1 MTTFIAYLR
10 VSTQRQGQS
19 GLGIDAQRAA
29 INDYIGSAQ
38 VLGSYTEVESGKRC
52 DRPALQSALAQCRA
66 TGAILIVAKLD
77 RLARDVAFIANLMNS
92 GVEFVACDMPHA
104 NRLTLHILAAV
115 AEDEAR
121 RISERTKGAL
131 AAARQRGV
139 VLGGFRGTTFTDRD
153 RAKGRQRLVA
163 VANAKAQQVAPILAK
178 LRAQGCTTY
187 QSLADQLNCLSIPS
201 AKGHHWSA
209 TQVRRVE
216 HRCTSSRT

>member
-1 MTTFIAYLR
+1 MTSFIAYLR

-29 INDYIGSAQ
+29 INDYIGSAPIH
-38 VLGSYTEVESGKRC
+38 GSYTEVESGKRC
-52 DRPALQSALAQCRA
+52 DRPALQSALTQCRV

-131 AAARQRGV
+131 AVARQRGV
-139 VLGGFRGTTFTDRD
+139 VLGGFRGTTFSESD
-153 RAKGRQRLVA
+153 RARGRQRQA
-163 VANAKAQQVAPILAK
+163 AIADAKAQQVAPVLAK

-187 QSLADQLNCLSIPS
+187 QSLARQLNDLRIPS

-216 HRCTSSRT
+216 HRCTSSHT